1 MPKVIADMSMSI
13 DGFIADAGDGVEE
26 LFEWYGNGG
35 VETTTA
41 HPDIT
46 FGTSVKSARR
56 LRQALNDV
64 GALVV
69 GRRLFDLTN
78 GWGGRHPM
86 GVPVFVVT
94 HRAAPEWLR
103 PDAPFTFVHDG
114 VVAAVDAARRKAGH
128 RLVGVASASITQQCL
143 RLGLLDELHVNLVP
157 VLLGAGVKWFE
168 GVPGPIW
175 ASDPQILEGTR
186 VTHLVF
192 PLDRSR

>member
-1 MPKVIADMSMSI
+1 MTKVIADMSMSI
-13 DGFIADAGDGVEE
+13 DGFIADAADGVDE
-26 LFEWYGNGG
+26 LFEWYGNGD
-35 VETTTA
+35 VETATA
-41 HPDIT
+41 HPNIT
-46 FGTSVKSARR
+46 FPTSVPSADR

-94 HRAAPEWLR
+94 HRAAPDWLA
-103 PDAPFTFVHDG
+103 PDAPFVFVHDG
-114 VVAAVDAARRKAGH
+114 VEAAVAAARQAAGD

-157 VLLGAGVKWFE
+157 VLLGTGVRWFE
-168 GVPGPIW
+168 KVPGPVW
-175 ASDPQILEGTR
+175 AHDPQILEGTR
-186 VTHLVF
+186 VTRLVF